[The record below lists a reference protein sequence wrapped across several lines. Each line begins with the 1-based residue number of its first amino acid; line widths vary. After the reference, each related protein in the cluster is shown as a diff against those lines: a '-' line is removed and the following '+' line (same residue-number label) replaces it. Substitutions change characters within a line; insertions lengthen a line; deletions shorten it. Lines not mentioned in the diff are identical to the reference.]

1 MNKTTLFMSVTAII
15 STICFNFNKI
25 IDHILMFTNENLYD
39 DSVIPY
45 GPYMKTKPINVELV
59 MIDEHIFTNKM
70 NLLLNWK
77 WNFDISGITMSDIL
91 LLKPDAKIL
100 VLQYTKK
107 YSKNTSQTHT
117 IKINITDN
125 TIFDNDTLSEIL
137 FGEICLLT

>member
-1 MNKTTLFMSVTAII
+1 MNKTTIFMSVTAII

-25 IDHILMFTNENLYD
+25 IDYILMFINENLYD

-45 GPYMKTKPINVELV
+45 GPYMKTKPIDVELV

-70 NLLLNWK
+70 KLLLNWK

-91 LLKPDAKIL
+91 LLKPHAKIL

-107 YSKNTSQTHT
+107 YSKTPSQTTT
-117 IKINITDN
+117 IKINIANN
-125 TIFDNDTLSEIL
+125 TILENDTIGEIL
-137 FGEICLLT
+137 FGEICLLN